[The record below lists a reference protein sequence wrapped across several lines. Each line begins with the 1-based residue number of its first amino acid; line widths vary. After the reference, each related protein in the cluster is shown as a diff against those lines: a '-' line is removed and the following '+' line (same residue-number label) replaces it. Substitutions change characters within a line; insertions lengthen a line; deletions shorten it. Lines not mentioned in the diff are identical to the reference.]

1 MWNLK
6 AYKERRD
13 QKQFNSGYSIKNFS
27 FFFTIKI
34 TISTRKLWKTTKG
47 QGGVRNYDIV
57 VQISCLEVLLVSRV
71 NQATQSLFSTEFS
84 Y

>member
-47 QGGVRNYDIV
+47 QGGVRNYD
-57 VQISCLEVLLVSRV
+57 SH
-71 NQATQSLFSTEFS
+71 LFSPVVIFQRVQTFKLAPDTS
-84 Y
+84 CSVTQQ